1 MTSAPSWFDDYAT
14 DGFFDEV
21 VSADGSVRDHYRSVA
36 DRLDRFN
43 HQQLADHE
51 RQRNDSF
58 LTQGITF
65 TVYGEEEGTE
75 RTFPMDLV
83 PRIIPADEWAELEAG
98 LAQRVT
104 ALNAFLDDLY
114 VGESA
119 IINDQVVPRW
129 LVLSSRG
136 YEREAVG
143 VPVPNASRC
152 LVAGVDVIRDGDG
165 TYRALEDNLRSPSGI
180 SYVLENRA

>member
-58 LTQGITF
+58 LTQGIT
-65 TVYGEEEGTE
+65 
-75 RTFPMDLV
+75 
-83 PRIIPADEWAELEAG
+83 
-98 LAQRVT
+98 
-104 ALNAFLDDLY
+104 
-114 VGESA
+114 
-119 IINDQVVPRW
+119 
-129 LVLSSRG
+129 
-136 YEREAVG
+136 
-143 VPVPNASRC
+143 
-152 LVAGVDVIRDGDG
+152 
-165 TYRALEDNLRSPSGI
+165 
-180 SYVLENRA
+180 